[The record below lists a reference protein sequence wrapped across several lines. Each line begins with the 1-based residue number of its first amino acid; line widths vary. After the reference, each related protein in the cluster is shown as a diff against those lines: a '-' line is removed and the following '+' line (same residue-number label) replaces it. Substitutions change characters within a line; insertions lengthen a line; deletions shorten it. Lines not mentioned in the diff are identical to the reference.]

1 MKDRTLIAIK
11 PDAVRRGLIGLILS
25 RFEQRGF
32 KVTALKML
40 VFTKNQAEKFYE
52 PHFRKDF
59 FRELVNFVTSGPT
72 VVAVLEA
79 PEAEEITRTM
89 VGTTRPNE
97 ASPGTIRG
105 DFALNVMENVIHAS
119 DSPDNFMREF
129 GVVFSDQKCPV

>member
-25 RFEQRGF
+25 RFEQRGLR
-32 KVTALKML
+32 VTALKML

-52 PHFRKDF
+52 PHFGKDF
-59 FRELVNFVTSGPT
+59 FRELINFLTSGPA

-79 PEAEEITRTM
+79 PEAVDITRKM
-89 VGTTRPNE
+89 VGPTRPNE

-105 DFALNVMENVIHAS
+105 DYALNVMENVIHVS
-119 DSPDNFMREF
+119 DSPDSFVREF
-129 GVVFSDQKCPV
+129 GVVFSDQNCPV